1 MDESLP
7 FLAQG
12 AVRLTYPRRFAPHLN
27 VSADQNGIGRRLN
40 RRPQLGRLGKTG
52 MGRPTW
58 CRSRLSAL
66 GHFVEGMPFEE
77 VEIGARK
84 RRENQD
90 RALTTNSGRFNVAR
104 ARLAPA
110 MISTPG
116 HWASRRRQRGA
127 LPAWSLRIVIGAQ
140 CFLARSRG
148 IAYFRA
154 TDLFGRADF
163 LLPTLLGGLRASLT
177 VFPAWN
183 RTALL
188 AGILILS
195 PVCGFRP
202 SRAGRAATLDRLS
215 G

>member
-1 MDESLP
+1 
-7 FLAQG
+7 
-12 AVRLTYPRRFAPHLN
+12 
-27 VSADQNGIGRRLN
+27 
-40 RRPQLGRLGKTG
+40 
-52 MGRPTW
+52 
-58 CRSRLSAL
+58 
-66 GHFVEGMPFEE
+66 
-77 VEIGARK
+77 
-84 RRENQD
+84 
-90 RALTTNSGRFNVAR
+90 
-104 ARLAPA
+104 

-127 LPAWSLRIVIGAQ
+127 LPAWSLRIVIGAR

-148 IAYFRA
+148 IAYLRT

-202 SRAGRAATLDRLS
+202 SRAGRAATLKVPRPDTRIREVDRAQLKARIRAPGACTGS
-215 G
+215 RHQRGAQRP

>member
-7 FLAQG
+7 FLAQ

-27 VSADQNGIGRRLN
+27 VSADQNGIARRLN

-127 LPAWSLRIVIGAQ
+127 LPAWSPWIVIGHGV
-140 CFLARSRG
+140 FLVEQAYCLRGRGGSLWSRRLLIANASWWVEG
-148 IAYFRA
+148 IF
-154 TDLFGRADF
+154 DG
-163 LLPTLLGGLRASLT
+163 LPCME
-177 VFPAWN
+177 PHC
-183 RTALL
+183 L
-188 AGILILS
+188 AGRNFNAL
-195 PVCGFRP
+195 P
-202 SRAGRAATLDRLS
+202 RL
-215 G
+215 